1 MLSSA
6 ELRFAG
12 FGDIAHSVKPRCPL
26 GHELEVCPLLSI
38 AAYCRTASAVRNKIV
53 PSLVAH
59 SAETVVRYKNSVV
72 FNDSS
77 FEGVVEPPQPDA
89 LIEGV
94 LAF

>member
-1 MLSSA
+1 MLCSA
-6 ELRFAG
+6 ELLFAG
-12 FGDIAHSVKPRCPL
+12 IGDLASSVRPSRSSW
-26 GHELEVCPLLSI
+26 HELEVCPLLSI